1 MMTFAMLRP
10 VATHLIYSDFNITS
24 EDDENRSESDDS
36 SEQGYCRSE
45 KRRRISGNL
54 EGDTAVVIKQRSAA
68 NARERGRTQSV
79 NTAFTALRTLI
90 PTEPVDRK
98 LSKIETL
105 RLASSYISHLANV
118 LLLGD
123 GGADGQPCLGA
134 VHAQGESGAKQ
145 PRTICTF
152 CLSNQRKVVNTVS
165 YPHDLTSYNSSSSL
179 NTTDVLNVRNTSQS
193 MKQVLQV

>member
-10 VATHLIYSDFNITS
+10 MATHLMYPDLSMMSD
-24 EDDENRSESDDS
+24 DDENRSESDGS
-36 SEQGYCRSE
+36 SDQSYGVCATID
-45 KRRRISGNL
+45 KRRRISRKSEGNI
-54 EGDTAVVIKQRSAA
+54 VIMKQRNAA
-68 NARERGRTQSV
+68 NARERDRTQSV

-118 LLLGD
+118 LLLED
-123 GGADGQPCLGA
+123 GKSDGQPCLGA
-134 VHAQGESGAKQ
+134 VYAQGESGGKQ

-152 CLSNQRKVVNTVS
+152 CLSNQRKGIK
-165 YPHDLTSYNSSSSL
+165 DGKDCLKMRGLASL
-179 NTTDVLNVRNTSQS
+179 R
-193 MKQVLQV
+193 MRR

>member
-10 VATHLIYSDFNITS
+10 VASHLVYSDLAVTS
-24 EDDENRSESDDS
+24 EDDENRSESDGS
-36 SEQGYCRSE
+36 SEQSYCGSSA
-45 KRRRISGNL
+45 KRRRISRKL
-54 EGDTAVVIKQRSAA
+54 EGDSGVVVRQRSAA

-123 GGADGQPCLGA
+123 GPDEQPCLGA
-134 VHAQGESGAKQ
+134 VHAQGESGAQQ

-152 CLSNQRKVVNTVS
+152 CLSSQRKGVKAL
-165 YPHDLTSYNSSSSL
+165 DRFGIERSSNAFL
-179 NTTDVLNVRNTSQS
+179 FLC
-193 MKQVLQV
+193 

>member
-1 MMTFAMLRP
+1 MLRP
-10 VATHLIYSDFNITS
+10 VATHLIYSDFTATS
-24 EDDENRSESDDS
+24 EDDENRSESDGS
-36 SEQGYCRSE
+36 SEQSYCGSGQ
-45 KRRRISGNL
+45 KRRRISRTLDG
-54 EGDTAVVIKQRSAA
+54 EPTVVIKQRSAA

-118 LLLGD
+118 LLTGD
-123 GGADGQPCLGA
+123 GSVDGQPCLGA

-152 CLSNQRKVVNTVS
+152 CLSNQRKGVNTVFIS
-165 YPHDLTSYNSSSSL
+165 PWSR
-179 NTTDVLNVRNTSQS
+179 V
-193 MKQVLQV
+193 KI

>member
-10 VATHLIYSDFNITS
+10 MATHLIYPDLSLMS
-24 EDDENRSESDDS
+24 EDEENRSESDGS
-36 SEQGYCRSE
+36 SDQSFGCCAGAD
-45 KRRRISGNL
+45 KRRRMSRKSGV
-54 EGDTAVVIKQRSAA
+54 GGVVVVKQRHAA
-68 NARERGRTQSV
+68 NARERDRTQSV

-118 LLLGD
+118 LLVGD
-123 GGADGQPCLGA
+123 GSEDGQPCLTA
-134 VHAQGESGAKQ
+134 VYSAQAEGEGKQ

-152 CLSNQRKVVNTVS
+152 CLSNQRKGVKDGRDCLKMRGV
-165 YPHDLTSYNSSSSL
+165 SSL
-179 NTTDVLNVRNTSQS
+179 R
-193 MKQVLQV
+193 MGRR